1 MTEKKL
7 SDIEKLQVLLPHW
20 LEHNKSH
27 GAEFYQWAETISA
40 TGDTATAALVRQ
52 AAEHLQKADEALSQ
66 ALASIGGPLQGHAH
80 HHHHHHD

>member
-27 GAEFYQWAETISA
+27 GVEFSHWAEIVGK
-40 TGDTATAALVRQ
+40 TGDTETAELIRQ
-52 AAEHLQKADEALSQ
+52 AADYLEKADQVLSQ
-66 ALASIGGPLQGHAH
+66 ALESIGGPRPHHG